1 MADTFVSYCNQER
14 FGDLLIDGGADLFRK
29 VLIDIFAVRQW
40 PSFKHEIQ
48 YFEKVI
54 ELTSFFLIVIP
65 KDYDVSLNILPDDDI
80 HKRNQVEK
88 IPQVSI

>member
-1 MADTFVSYCNQER
+1 M
-14 FGDLLIDGGADLFRK
+14 GGLIDGGADFFRK
-29 VLIDIFAVRQW
+29 VWIDIFAVRQW

-54 ELTSFFLIVIP
+54 ELTSSFLIVIP
-65 KDYDVSLNILPDDDI
+65 MDYDVSLNVLPDDI